1 VGNKLFAIEEL
12 RLQRELLCPLE
23 EVSDARR
30 QTSEAFVT
38 LRDPIYRYLLNILGD
53 PEEAKDLTQE
63 VFLRLYDYLQE
74 GAVLGSVRSW
84 IFRVAHNL
92 VINEQKRNGKLSFLD
107 TTVLDSLPDPTP
119 DAEERLL
126 SLEQETRFQRALI
139 RLSVKEKHCLEL
151 RAEGL
156 SYREIA
162 EVLGMPQP
170 TLVSFI
176 GRIIRKL
183 VQETHG

>member
-1 VGNKLFAIEEL
+1 MGNKIFAIGEL
-12 RLQRELLCPLE
+12 RLQRESPVE
-23 EVSDARR
+23 TVSDARR
-30 QTSEAFVT
+30 QTSEVFLE
-38 LRDPIYRYLLNILGD
+38 LRDPIYRYLLNVLDD

-74 GAVLGSVRSW
+74 GEALSNVRSW

-92 VINEQKRNGKLSFLD
+92 VINEQKKNGRLSSLD
-107 TTVLDSLPDPTP
+107 VAALDMQPDPTP
-119 DAEERLL
+119 DAEKRLL
-126 SLEQETRFQRALI
+126 RLEQETRFQRALI
-139 RLSVKEKHCLEL
+139 SLSVKEKHCLEL

-176 GRIIRKL
+176 GRIMKKL
-183 VQETHG
+183 VRETHE